1 MAEDKQ
7 LTVAELLARSSKERE
22 RRGSAGAS
30 EQGTEGKEVPR
41 RRRRRSLDEGG
52 ISVAELTGSIKRVQ
66 SEPARSRHSETDTS
80 AAAAASAAQAAKK
93 PTQPSASN
101 APADSDTSKPA
112 DAKSVGAKSAD
123 APAASAKTAPAEPA
137 SAAKPS
143 TTKTEAARPASA
155 KSEDA
160 KPEAKTRAANAA
172 KPSDKADAK
181 AADAS
186 VGKETPAAAKPQ
198 AASEAEAEK
207 NADTPSNDDTT
218 VISKVEADYS
228 KSEPQKPEA
237 QKTAAKP
244 AKVKADTAKP
254 AAKPAEAKVDETT
267 VMPVQTAA
275 AKPVSSADAPQVED
289 AATGEIPVVPADSHG
304 DAAVAQREDEDFE
317 DEEDGKLSAVSI
329 VVLALIG
336 IILGAIVFKGFEV
349 LWGRFDRIIVSILA
363 LVVTGAMVGI
373 VHALRTARDSISM
386 TLAAVVGLVLTFG
399 PLLIIIL

>member
-160 KPEAKTRAANAA
+160 KPEAKTRADNAA
-172 KPSDKADAK
+172 KPSDKADVK

-207 NADTPSNDDTT
+207 KADTPSNDDTT

-373 VHALRTARDSISM
+373 VHALRTARDSVSM
-386 TLAAVVGLVLTFG
+386 ILAAVVGLVLTFG